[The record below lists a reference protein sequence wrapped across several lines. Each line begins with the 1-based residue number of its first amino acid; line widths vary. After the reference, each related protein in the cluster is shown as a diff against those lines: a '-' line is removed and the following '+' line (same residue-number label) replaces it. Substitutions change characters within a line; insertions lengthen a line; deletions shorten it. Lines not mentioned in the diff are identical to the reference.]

1 MEATSAIGEQ
11 VMATKLHLS
20 PPWKCCVGLGKGV
33 SPGPD
38 LGGAT
43 HYLGEGG
50 MGAPVDKSQLL
61 NAGRK
66 SLA

>member
-1 MEATSAIGEQ
+1 M
-11 VMATKLHLS
+11 
-20 PPWKCCVGLGKGV
+20 GLGKGV

-50 MGAPVDKSQLL
+50 MGVPVDKSQLL